1 MTPKSSPPRIDTALL
16 GLALLTCIMAAIA
29 LQWWA
34 ADRIGNGIWLVHAWI
49 ALAVIG
55 LIHVAWRRAPLPEPT
70 QADDAVTQAVVD
82 DAVAH
87 CLPDIVWRIDYAT
100 RAVTALNP
108 NDVAGHP
115 RVTEV
120 GAKLSTLL
128 PARVS
133 RQYLEALITVQST
146 QAPQQF
152 EYRLAASEQDDQR
165 AFEARLLPLS
175 GKECLALIRDVSDMK
190 ATEEALFNQQLFV
203 HQIIDSSPS
212 LIFVRD
218 KHGRFLLVNRATQS
232 ALGHDLLVQSHTG
245 FAEQQLPFTSGDAD
259 VLDKGETVRIVDHY
273 TLANGRTHWFDIIK
287 QPLIRDGE
295 IYILSIA
302 MDISHVKAAEAALAG
317 SDPLSGEVA
326 DALPQPFML
335 VRDGV
340 IEFAN
345 LAACLLLNAPPSAV
359 LGRPL
364 TAFASNANA
373 LLSCSDFEAHPFELP
388 RGASHPCWAR
398 RVQHGAGD
406 AQLIIFDTSRETQ
419 AA

>member
-1 MTPKSSPPRIDTALL
+1 MVPKNSPSRLDTALL
-16 GLALLTCIMAAIA
+16 GLALLTCVMAAVV

-34 ADRIGNGIWLVHAWI
+34 ADRIGNGIWLVHGWI
-49 ALAVIG
+49 ALAVLG
-55 LIHVAWRRAPLPEPT
+55 LIHLALRRAPQPEHAPA
-70 QADDAVTQAVVD
+70 QAAALAPSNDDT
-82 DAVAH
+82 VAR

-100 RAVTALNP
+100 RAVTALNA
-108 NDVAGHP
+108 NDVPGHP
-115 RVTEV
+115 RAEETS
-120 GAKLSTLL
+120 AKLSALL

-152 EYRLAASEQDDQR
+152 EYRLAAGEQDEQR

-175 GKECLALIRDVSDMK
+175 GKDCLALIRDVSDMK

-295 IYILSIA
+295 VYILSIA

-317 SDPLSGEVA
+317 NDPLSGEVA

-335 VRDGV
+335 VRDGN

-345 LAACLLLNAPPSAV
+345 LAACLLLNTPPSGV

-364 TAFASNANA
+364 SAFAGNAEA
-373 LLSCSDFEAHPFELP
+373 LLACSDFEAHPFERQ
-388 RGASHPCWAR
+388 RGESHPCWAR
-398 RVQHGAGD
+398 RVRQGAGD

-419 AA
+419 DA